1 MADKNIEEARLSNW
15 SDSKAQEKIAG
26 GSVSRPLTDVKPSSK
41 KTSNGTGDGNTYITN
56 NYNGSANAG
65 GGANGNSYN
74 GSGSTTIDA
83 INNQAR
89 RKYDQ
94 AVSDNEKKVAES
106 TKRKADARL
115 FDNERG
121 RTGDSYISFGTLRR
135 EKAEAERELEQA
147 ENDNKGLQALK
158 AKRQEAKDNY
168 STLKK
173 ALKNGDDK
181 LDVRQINSELA
192 EAQRDLDYY
201 DTLIKTYEGTDEFV
215 NNPEYKELLKDWK
228 GFSSNLSK
236 KVNTLE
242 SDKQRAESYQKLM
255 AQAKDLTPQLMDSIG
270 LQIDSM
276 GKLVAKEGSDVSKA
290 QYETASALHSFLSKA
305 WEDGRIDRDE
315 MKQFGKIYK
324 GIDKMIDETRHAD
337 KNIMDAETRV
347 ENAKAKSSYYL
358 FDQIKSIAVLLVG
371 LSQGNAQMV
380 YSAMDNFNKKISD
393 AEAGFQTN
401 RINAFS
407 NDDVKDIT
415 GEADAHY
422 DLKQIKTILEQKI
435 ADSNL
440 KENEKALAVKQL
452 YNALETYKPLSK
464 SDSDF
469 AAWFTTQ
476 SAQGASSGWDMLLK
490 ALGAGAMN
498 ADALKELLS
507 GGSNSNPGSGSGSDN
522 KASVKNL
529 FAPGAKLDNPG
540 KGIPGGIMDGILS
553 KGAGEEVAKLVREA
567 EKQTKATNKLRN
579 VQSTEMAALSSRL
592 GAGAPQGGGTASP
605 VNKSWGGA

>member
-1 MADKNIEEARLSNW
+1 MADKNIEEARMLNR
-15 SDSKAQEKIAG
+15 SDSEAQEKIAG
-26 GSVSRPLTDVKPSSK
+26 GSVSRPLTDVKSSSK

-65 GGANGNSYN
+65 GGANGNNYN
-74 GSGSTTIDA
+74 GSGSTTVDA

-94 AVSDNEKKVAES
+94 AVSDNKKKVTES

-121 RTGDSYISFGTLRR
+121 RTGDSYISFGTIRK
-135 EKAEAERELEQA
+135 EKNEAKRELEQA
-147 ENDNKGLQALK
+147 ENDNKSLQALK
-158 AKRQEAKDNY
+158 AKRQEAKDSY
-168 STLKK
+168 SALKK

-181 LDVRQINSELA
+181 LDVGQIDSELA
-192 EAQRDLDYY
+192 KAQEDLNYY
-201 DTLIKTYEGTDEFV
+201 DSLVKAYEGTDDFL
-215 NNPEYKELLKDWK
+215 NNHPEYKEALKEWK
-228 GFSSNLSK
+228 ESSSNLSE
-236 KVNTLE
+236 KVNTLV
-242 SDKQRAESYQKLM
+242 SNKQRAENYQKLM
-255 AQAKDLTPQLMDSIG
+255 AHAEGLTPQLMDSIG

-276 GKLVAKEGSDVSKA
+276 GKLVAKEGSDVGKA
-290 QYETASALHSFLSKA
+290 QYEAASALHSFLGKA
-305 WEDGRIDRDE
+305 WKDGKIDQDE

-324 GIDKMIDETRHAD
+324 GIDKMIDETRRAD
-337 KNIMDAETRV
+337 KNIMDAETKV
-347 ENAKAKSSYYL
+347 ENAEAKSSYYL
-358 FDQIKSIAVLLVG
+358 FDQIKSMAVLLIG

-407 NDDVKDIT
+407 NDDVKDVT

-422 DLKQIKTILEQKI
+422 DLEQVKTILEQKI

-440 KENEKALAVKQL
+440 NKNEKALAVEAL
-452 YNALETYKPLSK
+452 YNALNTYRPLSK

-507 GGSNSNPGSGSGSDN
+507 GGSESKPGSGFGS
-522 KASVKNL
+522 KAGAGKL
-529 FAPGAKLDNPG
+529 LPPGAKLDNPG
-540 KGIPGGIMDGILS
+540 KGISGGIMDGILS
-553 KGAGEEVAKLVREA
+553 KGAGEEVAKLVQEA
-567 EKQTKATNKLRN
+567 EKQTKNTNKLRN

-592 GAGAPQGGGTASP
+592 GGGAPQSGGTASP

>member
-1 MADKNIEEARLSNW
+1 MADKVEEARLVNR
-15 SDSKAQEKIAG
+15 SDSKAQNFIAG
-26 GSVSRPLTDVKPSSK
+26 DSISGPLPTKTDLDAK
-41 KTSNGTGDGNTYITN
+41 KAGNGAGGGNTYITN
-56 NYNGSANAG
+56 NYNG
-65 GGANGNSYN
+65 GANGSDNGN
-74 GSGSTTIDA
+74 NGNGGGSGSTTVDA

-89 RKYDQ
+89 KKYDK

-106 TKRKADARL
+106 TKQKADARL

-121 RTGDSYISFGTLRR
+121 RTGDSYISFGTIGR
-135 EKAEAERELEQA
+135 EKAEAERGLEQA
-147 ENDNKGLQALK
+147 ENDNKNLQALK
-158 AKRQEAKDNY
+158 AKRQEAVDNY
-168 STLKK
+168 SALKK

-181 LDVRQINSELA
+181 LDVGQIDSELA
-192 EAQRDLDYY
+192 KAQEELDYY

-236 KVNTLE
+236 KVNTLG
-242 SDKQRAESYQKLM
+242 SDKQRAETYQKLM

-276 GKLVAKEGSDVSKA
+276 GKLVAKDGSEVSKA
-290 QYETASALHSFLSKA
+290 QYEAASSLHSWLSKA
-305 WEDGRIDRDE
+305 WEDGRIDQDE

-324 GIDKMIDETRHAD
+324 GIDKMIDETRRAD
-337 KNIMDAETRV
+337 KNIMDAEARL

-407 NDDVKDIT
+407 NNDAKDIT
-415 GEADAHY
+415 GEADALY
-422 DLKQIKTILEQKI
+422 DIKQIKSALEQKI

-440 KENEKALAVKQL
+440 KENEKALAVEQL
-452 YNALETYKPLSK
+452 YNALNTYRPLSK
-464 SDSDF
+464 SDGDF
-469 AAWFTTQ
+469 AAWFTAQ
-476 SAQGASSGWDMLLK
+476 NAQGASSGWDFLLK
-490 ALGAGAMN
+490 ALGGAAMN
-498 ADALKELLS
+498 ADALREMLN
-507 GGSNSNPGSGSGSDN
+507 GGSKPNTGSGSGN
-522 KASVKNL
+522 KAGAGKL
-529 FAPGAKLDNPG
+529 LPPGAKLDNPG

-553 KGAGEEVAKLVREA
+553 KGNLEKIGKAVQEA
-567 EKQTKATNKLRN
+567 EEQTKTTNKLRN

-592 GAGAPQGGGTASP
+592 GGGAPQGGGTASP
-605 VNKSWGGA
+605 VNKSWGNA